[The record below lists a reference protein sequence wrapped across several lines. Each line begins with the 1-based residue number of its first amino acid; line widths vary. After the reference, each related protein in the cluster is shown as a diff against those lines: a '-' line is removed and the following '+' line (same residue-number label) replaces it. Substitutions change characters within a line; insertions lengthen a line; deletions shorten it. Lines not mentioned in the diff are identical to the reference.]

1 MFALGRRDLKPRLQ
15 PRMNVRAVIRFA
27 LINPAGEGLFRAVTR
42 HDLEQGL
49 FLARQASPSALR
61 PAKATSSAQTRPDY
75 R

>member
-1 MFALGRRDLKPRLQ
+1 MFALGRRDLSKNECACCYPFC
-15 PRMNVRAVIRFA
+15 IEF
-27 LINPAGEGLFRAVTR
+27 NPAGEGLFRAVTR

-49 FLARQASPSALR
+49 FLARQASPSALL